1 MLKIFAGTVIANLLM
16 IIFVSVV
23 LAGGFEED
31 PGPEEL
37 PVEQTESVIDE
48 PVVEPEPAVD
58 PEPAVE
64 PESTVEPE
72 PATEPEI
79 IADTG
84 ITDVS
89 GNIVI
94 WSQGK
99 VTYAGD
105 AGDVYVRYG
114 L

>member
-37 PVEQTESVIDE
+37 PVEQTEFVIDEPVIEPE
-48 PVVEPEPAVD
+48 PVVEPELVI
-58 PEPAVE
+58 
-64 PESTVEPE
+64 ES
-72 PATEPEI
+72 EI
-79 IADTG
+79 IADAG
-84 ITDVS
+84 IADTS

-99 VTYAGD
+99 VTWGGVDGD
-105 AGDVYVRYG
+105 IYVRWG

>member
-1 MLKIFAGTVIANLLM
+1 MLKIFAGTIIANVLM
-16 IIFVSVV
+16 IIFVSVA

-48 PVVEPEPAVD
+48 PAVEPEPV
-58 PEPAVE
+58 VE
-64 PESTVEPE
+64 PESTI
-72 PATEPEI
+72 EPEI
-79 IADTG
+79 TTDTG
-84 ITDVS
+84 IVDAS

-94 WSQGK
+94 WSQGN
-99 VTYAGD
+99 VSYAGD
-105 AGDVYVRYG
+105 GDDIYVRYG

>member
-1 MLKIFAGTVIANLLM
+1 MLKIFAGTIIANVVM
-16 IIFVSVV
+16 IIFVSVA

-48 PVVEPEPAVD
+48 PAVEPEHAVE

-64 PESTVEPE
+64 PEI
-72 PATEPEI
+72 A
-79 IADTG
+79 ADTG
-84 ITDVS
+84 IVDAS
-89 GNIVI
+89 GNIVT
-94 WSQGK
+94 WSQGN
-99 VTYAGD
+99 VSYAGD
-105 AGDVYVRYG
+105 GGDIYVRYG

>member
-1 MLKIFAGTVIANLLM
+1 MLKIFAGTIIANLLM
-16 IIFVSVV
+16 IIFVSVA

-48 PVVEPEPAVD
+48 PAVEPEPV
-58 PEPAVE
+58 VE
-64 PESTVEPE
+64 PESTI
-72 PATEPEI
+72 EPEI
-79 IADTG
+79 TTDTG
-84 ITDVS
+84 IVDAS

-94 WSQGK
+94 WSQGN

-105 AGDVYVRYG
+105 DDDIYVRYD